1 MPQPK
6 KGPALGSN
14 PSHQRLMLRNLARSL
29 FENERIRTTESKAK
43 LLRPFAER
51 LITKAKDGSVHQRR
65 QVLSVIEDRNV
76 VHKLFSD
83 IGPRFTDRNGGYTRV
98 LKLGTRNG
106 DGAPMALIELVE
118 SGGVVTTAETTTD
131 ESGRRRRLRRPR
143 RRGRAGDEGAE
154 AGAAAEP
161 TTEDETSDE
170 GDGDES
176 TDFFGVPE
184 LEPDETEAIDEGESG
199 EEKQES

>member
-83 IGPRFTDRNGGYTRV
+83 IGPRFSDRNGGYTRV

-118 SGGVVTTAETTTD
+118 GGGVVTTAETTD

-143 RRGRAGDEGAE
+143 RRGRAAGEPAE
-154 AGAAAEP
+154 AGTATETVADEESAEEAA
-161 TTEDETSDE
+161 
-170 GDGDES
+170 
-176 TDFFGVPE
+176 
-184 LEPDETEAIDEGESG
+184 LEPDEPEAEIEPEDSVPNEGETEEG